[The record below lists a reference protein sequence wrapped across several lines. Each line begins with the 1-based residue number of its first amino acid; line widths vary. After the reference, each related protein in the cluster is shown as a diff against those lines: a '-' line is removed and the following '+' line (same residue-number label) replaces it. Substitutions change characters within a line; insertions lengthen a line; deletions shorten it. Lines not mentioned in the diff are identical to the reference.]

1 MLLDLVELGPGGSTG
16 VQLVLALQH
25 PAKSN
30 TPSFP
35 FPPQVPAQSANY
47 HLKRHL
53 QYGHNKKKTYATE
66 ISRIYDY
73 NLTDRPRDR
82 NTRLYRDTPV
92 RQHLEKTSH
101 DSTEFESL

>member
-47 HLKRHL
+47 HLKR
-53 QYGHNKKKTYATE
+53 YGHNKKK
-66 ISRIYDY
+66 RHM
-73 NLTDRPRDR
+73 
-82 NTRLYRDTPV
+82 
-92 RQHLEKTSH
+92 RQKSPG
-101 DSTEFESL
+101 STTTT

>member
-47 HLKRHL
+47 HLKR
-53 QYGHNKKKTYATE
+53 YGHNKKKKTYATE